1 MSDIDGLATYPEL
14 PATGH
19 AEVDGISIVSVNCMM
34 AMLKLPNLTWH
45 IQVGTVNIG
54 GAVQQAVNA
63 LLAGVCKYAVVW
75 RAMHNPRGTYQNLP
89 GGMAAGAAQ
98 FTAPYGFG
106 GPGQGMAVAYTRW
119 LERHNQNREK
129 MATLAV
135 TQRRHTQHNPH
146 AYFYGTPLS
155 REDYLASRMVA
166 YPFCLFDCDIPVQGA
181 VAIVLT
187 TADRARDLKPQPA
200 YLAGYGQ
207 RLHFE
212 VAGRIGSLADYME
225 GGRSSAKLTWERSGF
240 GPKDVDVAQIYDGFS
255 ASVIYGLESY
265 GFCDEGEALDFI
277 QDGRIELDGEL
288 PLNTFGGSLGTGR
301 IHGLWHII
309 EGALQASGRAGSR
322 QVKDAN
328 VSLRRRQRPD
338 RHRHDLHLCAA
349 SRIDCKLASRDAG
362 AVVIGVPDRQRFG
375 RCRSNW
381 RAANGRNAER
391 AAHHRADRARRCNS
405 PARRRSPRRSSRPDT
420 GFE

>member
-1 MSDIDGLATYPEL
+1 MRDWLSRLKSLTCEQTQNGE
-14 PATGH
+14 
-19 AEVDGISIVSVNCMM
+19 SIVRMTASEALINAPEFTVSELSS
-34 AMLKLPNLTWH
+34 ALKR
-45 IQVGTVNIG
+45 TVEDAYGHVRVRGEISG
-54 GAVQQAVNA
+54 FRGPHSSGHCYFALKDDSAKIEAV
-63 LLAGVCKYAVVW
+63 
-75 RAMHNPRGTYQNLP
+75 M
-89 GGMAAGAAQ
+89 
-98 FTAPYGFG
+98 
-106 GPGQGMAVAYTRW
+106 
-119 LERHNQNREK
+119 
-129 MATLAV
+129 
-135 TQRRHTQHNPH
+135 
-146 AYFYGTPLS
+146 
-155 REDYLASRMVA
+155 
-166 YPFCLFDCDIPVQGA
+166 GA
-181 VAIVLT
+181 VALVFAPFLVALAFASPLHASVAAIGIMVAAAASTDPQIAPDPVDQSWAESIVLT

-265 GFCDEGEALDFI
+265 GFCGEGEALDFI

-328 VSLRRRQRPD
+328 VSFVG
-338 RHRHDLHLCAA
+338 A
-349 SRIDCKLASRDAG
+349 SAPI
-362 AVVIGVPDRQRFG
+362 V
-375 RCRSNW
+375 
-381 RAANGRNAER
+381 
-391 AAHHRADRARRCNS
+391 
-405 PARRRSPRRSSRPDT
+405 T
-420 GFE
+420 GTTFIFVREPY

>member
-1 MSDIDGLATYPEL
+1 MWENRCKVAVSGVGFSKVSRTADIPLAAHALTAVKEAVADSGLAMSDIDGLATYPEL

-19 AEVDGISIVSVNCMM
+19 AEIDGISIVSVNCMM
-34 AMLKLPNLTWH
+34 AMLKLPNL
-45 IQVGTVNIG
+45 
-54 GAVQQAVNA
+54 
-63 LLAGVCKYAVVW
+63 
-75 RAMHNPRGTYQNLP
+75 RAPYQNLP
-89 GGMAAGAAQ
+89 SGMAAGATQ

-119 LERHNQNREK
+119 LERNNQNREK

-135 TQRRHTQHNPH
+135 TQRKHTQHNPH
-146 AYFYGTPLS
+146 AYFHGTPLS

-187 TADRARDLKPQPA
+187 IADRARDLKPQPA

-212 VAGRIGSLADYME
+212 VAGRIGSLSSYMA
-225 GGRSSAKLTWERSGF
+225 GGSSSAKLTWERSGF
-240 GPKDVDVAQIYDGFS
+240 SPKDVDVAQIYDGFS

-265 GFCDEGEALDFI
+265 GFCQEGEALDFI
-277 QDGRIELDGEL
+277 QDGRIELDGDL
-288 PLNTFGGSLGTGR
+288 PLNTFGGSLCTGR

-322 QVKDAN
+322 PVKDA
-328 VSLRRRQRPD
+328 
-338 RHRHDLHLCAA
+338 HLSFVGA
-349 SRIDCKLASRDAG
+349 SAPI
-362 AVVIGVPDRQRFG
+362 V
-375 RCRSNW
+375 
-381 RAANGRNAER
+381 
-391 AAHHRADRARRCNS
+391 
-405 PARRRSPRRSSRPDT
+405 T
-420 GFE
+420 GTTFIFVGEPY